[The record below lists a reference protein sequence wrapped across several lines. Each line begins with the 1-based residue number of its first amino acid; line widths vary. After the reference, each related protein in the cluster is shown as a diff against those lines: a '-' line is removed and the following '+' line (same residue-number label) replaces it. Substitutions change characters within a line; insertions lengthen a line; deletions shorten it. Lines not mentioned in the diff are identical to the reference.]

1 MRNGTSKL
9 KKIVPYLYITPISL
23 ILFVFVIGS
32 VVISIVLGFTKYN
45 IIVEPVFQGMENYRR
60 LMEDVKFMKAV
71 KNTFKLAI
79 MIVPFQVMISL
90 LASIIIHANRKRFL
104 GKLANMIVFIPVLC
118 SNAVVGVVWR
128 ELLNGKVPVVECFFG
143 LCGMDPAMF
152 LGNAKTALIVV
163 AMVAVWK
170 MVGYYVVIFSSGLLS
185 IPEGCYEAAK
195 VDGAGSM
202 KRFLKITLPLLKPT
216 IIMVLFL
223 SIAGGLQC
231 FDLIFNLTGGGPN
244 NASTTLV
251 VYAYQLCFSS
261 GKAGYAMAVSNILF
275 IVVLVVALW
284 QRKLMSRQAS
294 EI

>member
-1 MRNGTSKL
+1 MRNGTSKF

-128 ELLNGKVPVVECFFG
+128 ELKWKSSGCRMVFWPLWNGSCNVFG
-143 LCGMDPAMF
+143 KCKNGIDCCSDGCSMENGGILCG
-152 LGNAKTALIVV
+152 
-163 AMVAVWK
+163 
-170 MVGYYVVIFSSGLLS
+170 YIF
-185 IPEGCYEAAK
+185 IW
-195 VDGAGSM
+195 
-202 KRFLKITLPLLKPT
+202 
-216 IIMVLFL
+216 IIKH
-223 SIAGGLQC
+223 S
-231 FDLIFNLTGGGPN
+231 
-244 NASTTLV
+244 
-251 VYAYQLCFSS
+251 
-261 GKAGYAMAVSNILF
+261 
-275 IVVLVVALW
+275 
-284 QRKLMSRQAS
+284 
-294 EI
+294 

>member
-128 ELLNGKVPVVECFFG
+128 ELLNGKVPVVEWFFG
-143 LCGMDPAMF
+143 LFGMDPAMF

-170 MVGYYVVIFSSGLLS
+170 MVGYYVVIFSSGLL
-185 IPEGCYEAAK
+185 A
-195 VDGAGSM
+195 
-202 KRFLKITLPLLKPT
+202 FLKVV
-216 IIMVLFL
+216 MR
-223 SIAGGLQC
+223 LQK
-231 FDLIFNLTGGGPN
+231 LTEQE
-244 NASTTLV
+244 V
-251 VYAYQLCFSS
+251 
-261 GKAGYAMAVSNILF
+261 
-275 IVVLVVALW
+275 
-284 QRKLMSRQAS
+284 
-294 EI
+294 

>member
-9 KKIVPYLYITPISL
+9 KKIVPYFYITPISL

-128 ELLNGKVPVVECFFG
+128 ELLNGKVPVVEWFFG

-170 MVGYYVVIFSSGLLS
+170 MVGYYMVIFSSGLLS
-185 IPEGCYEAAK
+185 IPESCYENYTSTLETDDYHG
-195 VDGAGSM
+195 VVSVY
-202 KRFLKITLPLLKPT
+202 RRWIT
-216 IIMVLFL
+216 VFR
-223 SIAGGLQC
+223 SD
-231 FDLIFNLTGGGPN
+231 F
-244 NASTTLV
+244 
-251 VYAYQLCFSS
+251 
-261 GKAGYAMAVSNILF
+261 
-275 IVVLVVALW
+275 
-284 QRKLMSRQAS
+284 
-294 EI
+294 